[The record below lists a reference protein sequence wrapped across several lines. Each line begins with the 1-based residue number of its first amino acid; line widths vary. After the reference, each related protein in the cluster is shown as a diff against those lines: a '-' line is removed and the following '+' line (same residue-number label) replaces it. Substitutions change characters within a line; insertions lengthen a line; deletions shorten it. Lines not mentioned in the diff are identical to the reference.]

1 MTTMDKTKAKRMKQ
15 GSAEWHAERS
25 KGIGGSDM
33 AAVMGLNPWKTPY
46 VVVQQGGISSC
57 QAAAGNLRYQFVIY
71 AAADSFTDVDLLR
84 FQIGRASCRERVCLY
99 V

>member
-33 AAVMGLNPWKTPY
+33 AAVMGLKK
-46 VVVQQGGISSC
+46 I
-57 QAAAGNLRYQFVIY
+57 
-71 AAADSFTDVDLLR
+71 LLK
-84 FQIGRASCRERVCLY
+84 IGRRGNDL
-99 V
+99 

>member
-33 AAVMGLNPWKTPY
+33 AAVMGLRTYKNIIHDYKESTK
-46 VVVQQGGISSC
+46 
-57 QAAAGNLRYQFVIY
+57 
-71 AAADSFTDVDLLR
+71 
-84 FQIGRASCRERVCLY
+84 
-99 V
+99 